1 MAVKQS
7 PDPRLLL
14 VPIQNQPGARNSYI
28 FIYCYLANKNV
39 GSEQFKSVSAR
50 RVEPESIKHTVW
62 NKENVVVVVVAF
74 LFSVRK
80 KDSVVVSV
88 FTLSF
93 WQRTE
98 KVPS

>member
-7 PDPRLLL
+7 PDRRLLL

-39 GSEQFKSVSAR
+39 GSEQFKSVSAP
-50 RVEPESIKHTVW
+50 RVEPVSIKHTAW
-62 NKENVVVVVVAF
+62 NKENIVVVVAF

-88 FTLSF
+88 LTLSF